1 MSTLDTLQKIL
12 DEALQLGPRARSLTR
27 SDRLLGSIPE
37 FDSMAVAAIVTMIE
51 DRFGIVLNDDEL
63 SAEVFE
69 TLGSLVDFV
78 NGKLA
83 H

>member
-1 MSTLDTLQKIL
+1 MSTLDNLRKIL
-12 DEALQLGPRARSLTR
+12 DETLQLGPRASSLTR

-37 FDSMAVAAIVTMIE
+37 FDSMAVVAIVTMIE
-51 DRFGIVLNDDEL
+51 DRFGIVLDDDEL

-69 TLGSLVDFV
+69 TLGSLTDFV